1 MFAAWWNY
9 LALNAAVFLLA
20 VVLDRLLP
28 EPPNKIHPVVW
39 MGHAIAALQRVAPQ
53 GPAAA
58 FLFGGAIVVIVA
70 GGTGV
75 LAWLL
80 VTALMSVGPL
90 AYAVG
95 AAVVLRTSFT
105 VRGLLSAADETRRA
119 LAEDK
124 LDDARA
130 SLRSLVSR
138 DPTSLTP
145 SLVAASTVE
154 SLAENTTDSYVG
166 PWLAFAV
173 FGVPGAIAYRA
184 VNTLDSMLG
193 YRGAYEY
200 LGKVP
205 ARLDDL
211 VNLAPAR
218 ISALL
223 TLASGAL
230 SRLSVRRGWRIML
243 RDRRRTASPNAGL
256 TMSTMAGLL
265 GIQLEKPGHYRLG
278 EGLREPVVGDIG
290 RAMRIVDRTA
300 LLAAALTLGLLSVRY
315 LIAG

>member
-1 MFAAWWNY
+1 MFAAWWND
-9 LALNAAVFLLA
+9 LTLNAAVFLLA
-20 VVLDRLLP
+20 VVLDRLVP
-28 EPPNKIHPVVW
+28 EPPNQIHPVVW
-39 MGHAIAALQRVAPQ
+39 MGRAVAALERIAPQ
-53 GPAAA
+53 RPAAA
-58 FLFGGAIVVIVA
+58 FLFGGVIVVVVA

-80 VTALMSVGPL
+80 VTALTSAGSL

-95 AAVVLRTSFT
+95 GAIMLRTSFT
-105 VRGLLSAADETRRA
+105 VRGLLSAADQTRRA
-119 LAEDK
+119 LTEDR

-138 DPTSLTP
+138 DPGSLTT
-145 SLVAASTVE
+145 SLVAASAIE

-173 FGVPGAIAYRA
+173 FGVPGAVAYRA

-200 LGKVP
+200 LGKFA
-205 ARLDDL
+205 ARLDDV

-223 TLASGAL
+223 ILASGAL

-243 RDRRRTASPNAGL
+243 RDSGRTESPNAGL
-256 TMSTMAGLL
+256 TMSAMAGLL
-265 GIQLEKPGHYRLG
+265 GIRLEKPGHYRLG
-278 EGLREPVVGDIG
+278 EGLREPVAGDVAQ
-290 RAMRIVDRTA
+290 AMRIVERTA
-300 LLAAALTLGLLSVRY
+300 LLAAALTLGLLFVRY
-315 LIAG
+315 VIAG